1 MNPTERTERT
11 EQKPT
16 RSQAVIRKFMI
27 KRVAF
32 AFPRTVL
39 GIRIAVAV
47 WLVALGIVALVNG
60 YWWGLALEA
69 AAAFVVWYG
78 RQVYAIAMRE
88 RPGGRSAHAAGS

>member
-1 MNPTERTERT
+1 MNSTQRTQRT
-11 EQKPT
+11 ARKAT
-16 RSQAVIRKFMI
+16 RSQAVIRKFLI

-39 GIRIAVAV
+39 GIRVAVAA
-47 WLVALGIVALVNG
+47 WLVALGLFVLVNG

-69 AAAFVVWYG
+69 AAVFVVWYG

-88 RPGGRSAHAAGS
+88 RPAGRSPQVNGS